1 MGSGSYSFA
10 AYSCLANEREYST
23 KSADAVFKNR
33 SLSAKSDIKLSNI
46 NARTYN
52 TQIKPEMVDTGVRE
66 SRDSNEHPETTPIII
81 ALDVTGS
88 MRRTPHEMIY
98 VCQMPMSGKYVVWTD
113 GGLQWQGFGNK
124 HEYFKTSQI
133 EFVDWKE
140 VSEGNY
146 IASGENP
153 AASLTFNDKGKG
165 FIIGSFRV
173 VMPNDDANMKKIQQD
188 FGSEKALIANLIKPT
203 LYKVVTSCGPLMSS
217 LESVSE
223 TRTDLIAYITD
234 QLNNGVYKTVV
245 VRDSVTNEITGEKE
259 LRAKAQIVADANS
272 PSGYKRQETSP
283 FSQYGITCGLVS
295 ILDIKYDGA
304 TQSQIDAQKQANL
317 AVITS
322 KTKSLEAIQRTVQ
335 ITEEGRAAAER
346 AKWEQEKEKA
356 VAVTK
361 AQQEFEVAELEAK
374 KAKQVALK
382 VQAEGEAKAAANRAL
397 VSAGLTPA
405 ERAEW
410 DYKTAVGVAQALAE
424 SKVSWVPSVMFGGG
438 SSSNSAMDAVG
449 LKMLLDITKSL
460 EKTSK

>member
-88 MRRTPHEMIY
+88 MRRTPHEMIKDNFPKLMDALMQLG
-98 VCQMPMSGKYVVWTD
+98 VKDPQLLFMAVGD
-113 GGLQWQGFGNK
+113 
-124 HEYFKTSQI
+124 HEYDRYPIQVGQFESDTEKIVNSLE
-133 EFVDWKE
+133 EFVL
-140 VSEGNY
+140 EGGGGGNAGESY
-146 IASGENP
+146 LLAHIIAGYHTETDSW
-153 AASLTFNDKGKG
+153 FKRHKKGYL
-165 FIIGSFRV
+165 FTI
-173 VMPNDDANMKKIQQD
+173 
-188 FGSEKALIANLIKPT
+188 
-203 LYKVVTSCGPLMSS
+203 
-217 LESVSE
+217 
-223 TRTDLIAYITD
+223 
-234 QLNNGVYKTVV
+234 
-245 VRDSVTNEITGEKE
+245 GEKE